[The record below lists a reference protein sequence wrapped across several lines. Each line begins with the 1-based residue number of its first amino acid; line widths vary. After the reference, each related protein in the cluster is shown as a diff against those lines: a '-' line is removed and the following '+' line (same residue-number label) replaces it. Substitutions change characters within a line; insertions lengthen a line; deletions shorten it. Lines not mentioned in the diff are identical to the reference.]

1 MIETPIVNL
10 RTIEDL
16 KKVLFVQRMV
26 TRQAKEELLVVASD
40 AALFDSP
47 KELARLQDPKD
58 LAEMPGNEFTKKAAT
73 FMTDERHILEKYA
86 NNPTLTEFNLI
97 PHLAGGTHWGAT
109 FGVTLLVG
117 ELVLEQV
124 KAMEG
129 KFEPLLR
136 RLYLIL
142 LLELDH
148 PKYEYL
154 VEPLEKATN
163 FKVTKPDG
171 SPVPLEEQAAYKRRM
186 IHRLIESYLV
196 VSTEYGITETTPE
209 GFVLTVLGKRIL
221 LHLLDAEKFVGL
233 LMEAHARFQDSNKW
247 GIRSGVKRL

>member
-1 MIETPIVNL
+1 MTEAPIVNL
-10 RTIEDL
+10 RTLEDL
-16 KKVLFVQRMV
+16 KKVLFMQRMV
-26 TRQAKEELLVVASD
+26 TRQAKEELLAVASD
-40 AALFDSP
+40 AELFESP
-47 KELARLQDPKD
+47 KEPARLED
-58 LAEMPGNEFTKKAAT
+58 LIGNEFAKKAAT
-73 FMTDERHILEKYA
+73 FMADERHILEKYA

-142 LLELDH
+142 LMELDK
-148 PKYEYL
+148 PKHNYL

-171 SPVPLEEQAAYKRRM
+171 SPVPLEDQVAYKRRM
-186 IHRLIESYLV
+186 IHHLVESYLV
-196 VSTEYGITETTPE
+196 ISLEYGIVESLQS
-209 GFVLTVLGKRIL
+209 GFVLTDLGKRVL
-221 LHLLDAEKFVGL
+221 LHLLDAEKFVTL
-233 LMEAHARFQDSNKW
+233 LVEAHTRLQGIKPSIERKDS
-247 GIRSGVKRL
+247 LL